1 MSEGTGGSPGAFVA
15 PGPLEPADPTS
26 RGDTQSNRIA
36 IALVEQSTR
45 REIGERLLPYLQR
58 RHGRG

>member
-15 PGPLEPADPTS
+15 PGPLEPTDLIS

-45 REIGERLLPYLQR
+45 REIGERLLPHLQR